1 MIQIALGGDS
11 AGGNMTCVITQ
22 RLRDTKG
29 PRLALNVPLFPETAL
44 PFDTLAGRCAC
55 WQKVLARLDCCPDSS

>member
-1 MIQIALGGDS
+1 
-11 AGGNMTCVITQ
+11 MTCVITQ

-44 PFDTLAGRCAC
+44 PFDTLAGRCRG
-55 WQKVLARLDCCPDSS
+55 ARGSVQADE